1 MRFARLYLLLLAG
14 LPAGALAQV
23 AAGDLPGDTIWYL
36 HADFDEIR
44 QSDAG
49 KPLVEWFDE
58 EVVVEINEEFGLRFE
73 HEFDS
78 VTAFA
83 DSNLGTVI
91 VAEGPLSDE
100 LRNTVMTKVRQEAF
114 VTNLVHS
121 KKDYYFI
128 GDEDADRDD
137 KDDPFE
143 DFEDSIYFSFAV
155 DNKLIVASH
164 EKQMQEMLDGG
175 GRIAG
180 SGAVDGTMF
189 VLTADKT
196 FVQAGMK
203 PDGIVDED
211 EDGWESNI
219 IRNTEEVSLLVS
231 DKEGQIAIQAQLR
244 STDPGMAQSI
254 GGIVNGLISLQAF
267 NSELGPEIQTL
278 IRNTRVTVE
287 GNVLSVSTVV
297 DPELAADIVD

>member
-58 EVVVEINEEFGLRFE
+58 EIVVEINEEFGLRFE

-155 DNKLIVASH
+155 DNKLIVASQ

-203 PDGIVDED
+203 PDGIVDAD